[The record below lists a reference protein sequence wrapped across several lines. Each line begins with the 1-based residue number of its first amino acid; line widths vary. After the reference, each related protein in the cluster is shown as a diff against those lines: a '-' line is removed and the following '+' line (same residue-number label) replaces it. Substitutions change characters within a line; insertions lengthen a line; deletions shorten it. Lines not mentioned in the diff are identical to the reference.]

1 MEASQQNWDAEDYAR
16 NSSAQ
21 LEWATELMT
30 KLALKG
36 DEAILDIGCGDGK
49 ITAELA
55 RHLPRGLVV
64 GIDASPAMVAASHTR
79 FPPEKN
85 PNLRF
90 RQMDAAHLEL
100 PEEFDIAF
108 STSVLHWV
116 RDHRPVLQ
124 GVRRCLRP
132 GGRILFQ
139 MGGRGNAE
147 EMFSVVQDVIR
158 SPSWRDAFVGFE
170 PPWHFYGVEDY
181 QTWLP
186 RCGFTP
192 VRIDLVPKDMRHDG
206 PDQLKGW
213 MRTTWFPYTD
223 RIPVERREPI
233 GDEAVEK
240 YLRVHPVDEQGR
252 THMKM
257 VRLEVEAVVT

>member
-1 MEASQQNWDAEDYAR
+1 MESNRQNWDAEDYAR

-21 LEWATELMT
+21 LEWATELMA

-85 PNLRF
+85 PNLCF

-116 RDHRPVLQ
+116 RDHRAVLQ

-170 PPWHFYGVEDY
+170 APWHFYGVEDY

-186 RCGFTP
+186 QCGFTP
-192 VRIDLVPKDMRHDG
+192 VRIELVPKDMRHDG

-223 RIPVERREPI
+223 RIPVARREPF

-240 YLRVHPVDEQGR
+240 YLRVLPVDEQGR